1 MRNKNNN
8 SMPGTAT
15 PADAQG
21 HVPTHEVA
29 RAWSASIVVGVMTAA
44 LASVAT
50 SPFAPGWL
58 AVIVALMLLL
68 TAALLHDAWRTSR
81 RAWAYRGASA
91 SFLPREPLAGTGF
104 DAAWRLPPHIAT
116 PAQVRL
122 RVAQYRIDDS
132 SSSRSERLA
141 EVIPAQNQRLVQTPD
156 GSRLQARFELPADA
170 PSHGA
175 RRSGEEVVW
184 RFEWLDA
191 RDRVVMT
198 VPLPVR
204 ADARLSEPAVDRLS
218 REAQAALRDLPATAA
233 SDAMPALPPGVSLR
247 EPPDAL
253 VLNFES
259 VRLRRFGALMALAW
273 AIAFAWPYTRHAWG
287 LWLEL
292 PLLAIALQVLSR
304 RWTLQVR
311 DDGLVLDR
319 TSWLWRQRTG
329 LPASC
334 LQALG
339 QRWRYS
345 RGGGQHLVECHAL
358 VARDERGQD
367 WALTPA
373 LAADGA
379 ARVAQ
384 MLRWAHAQRA
394 GRFSP
399 GEQRAGHTP
408 LSRPGWGWLLCLAWL
423 AARLWAGG

>member
-1 MRNKNNN
+1 MHNKKNN
-8 SMPGTAT
+8 SIWGADT
-15 PADAQG
+15 PADDQRQ
-21 HVPTHEVA
+21 VPTHEVG
-29 RAWSASIVVGVMTAA
+29 RAWVLTIIVGLMTVALMAAASE
-44 LASVAT
+44 T
-50 SPFAPGWL
+50 SAPGWL
-58 AVIVALMLLL
+58 ALIVALMLLL

-91 SFLPREPLAGTGF
+91 SFLPHEPLAGTSF
-104 DAAWRLPPHIAT
+104 DAAWRLPHHVAVE
-116 PAQVRL
+116 AQVRL
-122 RVAQYRIDDS
+122 RIAQYRIDDG

-141 EVIPAQNQRLVQTPD
+141 EVIPAQSQRLLQTPD
-156 GSRLQARFELPADA
+156 GSRLQARFELPTDA

-191 RDRVVMT
+191 NDHVVIS

-204 ADARLSEPAVDRLS
+204 ADATRSEPAVDRLS
-218 REAQAALRDLPATAA
+218 REAQAALHDLPATAA
-233 SDAMPALPPGVSLR
+233 GDAMPELPPGVGLMER
-247 EPPDAL
+247 PDAL
-253 VLNFES
+253 VLSFEA
-259 VRLRRFGALMALAW
+259 VRLRRFGAMLVLAW
-273 AIAFAWPYTRHAWG
+273 AIAFAWPYTRHACG

-292 PLLAIALQVLSR
+292 PLLAIGLHAFSR
-304 RWTLQVR
+304 RWLLVVR

-319 TSWLWRQRTG
+319 PSWLWRQRMG

-345 RGGGQHLVECHAL
+345 LGGGQHLVECHGL
-358 VARDERGQD
+358 IARDEQGQE
-367 WALTPA
+367 WRLTPA
-373 LAADGA
+373 LPADGA

-384 MLRWAHAQRA
+384 LLRWGHAQRA

-399 GEQRAGHTP
+399 GERRADHRP

-423 AARLWAGG
+423 AARLWAG